1 VLVCA
6 AGTVFLFLVAWEVM
20 TLVSYFLVIHDHEDA
35 KSRRAGL
42 VYLIISHAAAG
53 AIIVSL
59 LLLAVGTGQSAW
71 SAIAA
76 NVGGLAPWVRDTAFV
91 TALIGFGTKAGMVPL
106 HVWLPDAHPAAPSNV
121 SALMSGVMIKMGI
134 LGLLRVVFDLLGGG
148 PSWWAYTILL
158 LGAASCLVGVLY
170 AIAQHDLKR
179 LLAYHSIENI
189 GIILMGIGASLAF
202 LDLGYPDL
210 AALAMAAALLHTW
223 NHALFKSL
231 LFLGAGAVVGG
242 AGTRDLEKLGG
253 LIRRMPGVA
262 LGFLVGALAIS
273 ALPPFNGFVSEWLL
287 FQSFFAAF
295 ATGSAG
301 TEMVF

>member
-1 VLVCA
+1 
-6 AGTVFLFLVAWEVM
+6 
-20 TLVSYFLVIHDHEDA
+20 
-35 KSRRAGL
+35 
-42 VYLIISHAAAG
+42 
-53 AIIVSL
+53 
-59 LLLAVGTGQSAW
+59 
-71 SAIAA
+71 
-76 NVGGLAPWVRDTAFV
+76 
-91 TALIGFGTKAGMVPL
+91 
-106 HVWLPDAHPAAPSNV
+106 
-121 SALMSGVMIKMGI
+121 
-134 LGLLRVVFDLLGGG
+134 
-148 PSWWAYTILL
+148 
-158 LGAASCLVGVLY
+158 
-170 AIAQHDLKR
+170 R

-301 TEMVF
+301 TEMVFSALAAVLALTSGLAAYCFVKAFGITFLARPRSAGAGSAAPAPASLVGGMGILATLCLAFGVVPFVALRLAAPALGELTGASFGWATSLAPLSSLPDPSGGSLPFAPGVLAILLAVGVGVAWVAWRVRGRAAVADRPTWDCGVDAPNARMEYTASGYAQPLEQVFHGFYAP